1 MRAVIVASQ
10 ATDWISALS
19 EAASA
24 LVAIVVL
31 VIAAVTLG
39 PQLADLRSQRAERET
54 RQARQISAWAEA
66 RRDDAAGRVLVVR
79 NMSNQPIHRCLL
91 WLINDSTS
99 RENAAGPL
107 FGKKPSAWTSIV
119 TPHDDYSYELSTT
132 RGRPRRRPDVEIVF
146 QDEEGRSWW
155 RDRDGVLARVP
166 PAQVPAYE
174 EQFRHVSGAER

>member
-66 RRDDAAGRVLVVR
+66 RRDDAAG
-79 NMSNQPIHRCLL
+79 Q
-91 WLINDSTS
+91 
-99 RENAAGPL
+99 
-107 FGKKPSAWTSIV
+107 
-119 TPHDDYSYELSTT
+119 
-132 RGRPRRRPDVEIVF
+132 
-146 QDEEGRSWW
+146 
-155 RDRDGVLARVP
+155 RDRKGELVQRLP
-166 PAQVPAYE
+166 
-174 EQFRHVSGAER
+174 G